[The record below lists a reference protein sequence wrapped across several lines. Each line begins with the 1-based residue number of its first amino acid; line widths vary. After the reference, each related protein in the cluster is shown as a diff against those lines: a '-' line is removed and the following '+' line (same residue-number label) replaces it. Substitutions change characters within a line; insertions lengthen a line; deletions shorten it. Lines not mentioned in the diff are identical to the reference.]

1 MPREFSVTGLLFL
14 PIRIAN
20 LIFYDNIAPKIKDIW
35 IMSIEEIMPGKE
47 PPKKMNAIIEV
58 PENGY
63 VKYEIAK
70 TTGLPRVDRILHT
83 PMAYPA
89 NYGYFPGTLGDDG
102 DPLDCVVVCNAPLRP
117 GVLIE
122 VRPIGALLME
132 DQAGGD
138 EKIICVP
145 RDNIDPYYT
154 DTEYVEQLPAILRS
168 KIEYF
173 FHHYKDLQPNA
184 WSKVKGWADRA
195 TADKLIMDSIDRYW
209 AHKRSGQ

>member
-1 MPREFSVTGLLFL
+1 M
-14 PIRIAN
+14 N
-20 LIFYDNIAPKIKDIW
+20 LENVAP
-35 IMSIEEIMPGKE
+35 GNL
-47 PPKKMNAIIEV
+47 PPKRMNAIIEV
-58 PENGY
+58 PENGC
-63 VKYEIAK
+63 VKYEINK
-70 TTGLPRVDRILHT
+70 ETGLLRVDRILHA

-122 VRPIGALLME
+122 VRPIGALLMK

-145 RDNIDPYYT
+145 LSHVDPYFT
-154 DTEYVEQLPAILRS
+154 KTEFVEQLPEILRS

-173 FHHYKDLQPNA
+173 FQHYKDLQPNA
-184 WSKVKGWADRA
+184 WSEVTGWANREV
-195 TADKLIMDSIDRYW
+195 ADKLIMESIDRYW
-209 AHKRSGQ
+209 ERKRAGQ

>member
-1 MPREFSVTGLLFL
+1 MTLS
-14 PIRIAN
+14 
-20 LIFYDNIAPKIKDIW
+20 DIV
-35 IMSIEEIMPGKE
+35 PGIL

-58 PENGY
+58 PENGF
-63 VKYEIAK
+63 VKYEIDK
-70 TTGLPRVDRILHT
+70 ETGLLKVDRILHT
-83 PMAYPA
+83 PTAYPA

-117 GVLIE
+117 GVLIP

-145 RDNIDPYYT
+145 LNRIDPYYENI
-154 DTEYVEQLPAILRS
+154 EYVEQLPEILRS

-173 FHHYKDLQPNA
+173 FQHYKDLQPNA
-184 WSKVKGWADRA
+184 WSKVTGWVDRA
-195 TADKLIMDSIDRYW
+195 TADKVIMDSIQRYQDNKHG
-209 AHKRSGQ
+209 AH

>member
-1 MPREFSVTGLLFL
+1 MTLEE
-14 PIRIAN
+14 
-20 LIFYDNIAPKIKDIW
+20 IAP
-35 IMSIEEIMPGKE
+35 GKL
-47 PPKKMNAIIEV
+47 PPEKMNAIIEV

-63 VKYEIAK
+63 VKYEINK
-70 TTGLPRVDRILHT
+70 ETGLLKVDRILHT
-83 PMAYPA
+83 PVAYPA

-122 VRPIGALLME
+122 VRPIGVLLME

-145 RDNIDPYYT
+145 RDKIDPYYT
-154 DTEYVEQLPAILRS
+154 DIKNLNELPQVLRS

-173 FHHYKDLQPNA
+173 FQHYKDLQPNA
-184 WSKVKGWADRA
+184 WSKVTGWANHE
-195 TADKLIMDSIDRYW
+195 TASRLIMESIDRYW
-209 AHKRSGQ
+209 LHKRNAK